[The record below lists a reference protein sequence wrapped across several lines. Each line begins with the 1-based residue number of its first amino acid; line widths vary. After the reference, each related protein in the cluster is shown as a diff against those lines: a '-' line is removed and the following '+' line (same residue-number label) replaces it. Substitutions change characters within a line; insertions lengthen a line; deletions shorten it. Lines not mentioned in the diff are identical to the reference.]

1 MTLPT
6 SPVNNQG
13 PWYETDVPVNEL
25 PAPAPGSQQSVAN
38 SPQGSSETANDFTAG
53 FNYVNSISSTE
64 QELTDVLEVQSPQ
77 QGIAAQTSA
86 PVIAGCTS
94 VPWANWNSGIVGTQG
109 NKFS

>member
-38 SPQGSSETANDFTAG
+38 SPQGGSETANDFTGG
-53 FNYVNSISSTE
+53 FNYTNSITSTTEFLEDVLQVQSE
-64 QELTDVLEVQSPQ
+64 QEGTPAL
-77 QGIAAQTSA
+77 TSA
-86 PVIAGCTS
+86 PVIAGTPS
-94 VPWANWNSGIVGTQG
+94 VQWNDWNTGVVGTVG